1 MFKEA
6 FQKVDFQ
13 SRVLSAYSLRH
24 SVIAQNIAN
33 VETPNYKRKD
43 INFESILTQRL
54 SDSGLGLRLTNAA
67 HMNHPLPFDAHVIRD
82 SFHSMRLDKNSVNIE
97 SEMAEQAKNAI
108 QYNTVISRVD
118 SEFRKLQQAIK
129 GGR

>member
-1 MFKEA
+1 MFKNA
-6 FQKVDFQ
+6 FQKVELQ
-13 SRVLSAYSLRH
+13 SRALSAYSLRH

-33 VETPNYKRKD
+33 IETPNYKRKD
-43 INFESILTQRL
+43 INFDAILAQKL
-54 SDSGLGLRLTNAA
+54 SNTGFNLKLTNQR
-67 HMNHPLPFDAHVIRD
+67 HMNNPLPFDAHVIHD

-97 SEMAEQAKNAI
+97 TEMAEQAKNAI

-118 SEFRKLQQAIK
+118 SEFRRLQQAIK